1 MRILGL
7 IVIVTVFMVGI
18 GSNLPAMLDIPSAII
33 TIGGALGM
41 LLFSGV
47 SVGGMF
53 SAVFTGGASA
63 AALTDA
69 AKAWRLAAAYLLA
82 AGAIGTIIGLVI
94 MLRNLDDIAMLGP
107 GSAIAILTTL
117 YGLILGLAIC
127 KPLAARLEDRAAA

>member
-7 IVIVTVFMVGI
+7 IVIITVFMVGI

-53 SAVFTGGASA
+53 TAAFSADATSEELTSA
-63 AALTDA
+63 A
-69 AKAWRLAAAYLLA
+69 KGWRLATAYLLA
-82 AGAIGTIIGLVI
+82 SGAIGTIIGLVI
-94 MLRNLDDIAMLGP
+94 MLKNMDDIAMLGP
-107 GSAIAILTTL
+107 GCAIAILTTL
-117 YGLILGLAIC
+117 YGLFFGLAIC
-127 KPLAARLEDRAAA
+127 KPLAARLEDRATV